1 MAERDST
8 ILSCSGLILLR
19 SPAISDAK
27 SLYKHANNRDV
38 WINLRD
44 RMPYP
49 YSLEDAVRWLKYV
62 QDQQPRVSF
71 VIDLNGEAIGGI
83 GLILGSDIER
93 CSAEVG
99 YWLGADHWGRGIA
112 TTALQRVCR
121 YAFEDLGLLRVFA
134 TPIAWNPASFRVLEK
149 AGFEREGTMRNACI
163 KDGKVMDMALYG
175 KVVEEVEFER
185 QSESV

>member
-1 MAERDST
+1 MAERFDLK
-8 ILSCSGLILLR
+8 LSCNRLALLR
-19 SPAISDAK
+19 SPAMAEAE

-38 WINLRD
+38 WITLRD
-44 RMPYP
+44 GMPYP
-49 YSLEDAVRWLKYV
+49 YSPEDAVRWVERV

-71 VIDLNGEAIGGI
+71 VIDLNGEAIGAI
-83 GLILGSDIER
+83 GLVLGCDIER

-112 TTALQRVCR
+112 TAALQRICR

-134 TPIAWNPASFRVLEK
+134 TPIVWNPASFRVLEK
-149 AGFEREGTMRNACI
+149 AGFEREGIMRNACI

-175 KVVEEVEFER
+175 KVREEVEVER
-185 QSESV
+185 QSESG